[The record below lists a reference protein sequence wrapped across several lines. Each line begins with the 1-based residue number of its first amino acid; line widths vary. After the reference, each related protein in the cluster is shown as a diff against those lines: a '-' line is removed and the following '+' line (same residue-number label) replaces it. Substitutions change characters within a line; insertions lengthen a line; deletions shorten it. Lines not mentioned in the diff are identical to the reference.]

1 MPGISRIER
10 LIDELRRSQ
19 IGLAV
24 IVPGPNFRYLVG
36 SNIETFERFG
46 ALIVCSG
53 NGTYAL
59 ILPRLDE
66 GRAKATGLP
75 YIVYGGD
82 EEGPL
87 SAIKTFINDNCGAVG
102 RVGFEGRAALNYL
115 WVIRGG
121 AIGEFSDYSIDGLL
135 ASMRI
140 SKDDNELNNIER
152 AVRAIED
159 GIKAA
164 RESIRPGMTELDVAK
179 VISDAISNA
188 GAEPRDVL
196 VQSGPNSAIPH
207 WTPSRRR
214 IEVGDVVVIDVTATY
229 NDYYGD
235 LTRTFVIGNP
245 PGDFW
250 HIYNLVKKAHDEAIA
265 GIKEGVTGA
274 YVDSIAR
281 RVITEGGYGG
291 STSFIGLAMV
301 LGLRFMR
308 NHS

>member
-1 MPGISRIER
+1 MPSVSRIWR

-19 IGLAV
+19 IELAV

-75 YIVYGGD
+75 YIVYGD

-87 SAIKTFINDNCGAVG
+87 SVIKTFINDNCGAVG

-115 WVIRGG
+115 WVIRG

-140 SKDDNELNNIER
+140 SKDNNELNNIER

-207 WTPSRRR
+207 WMPSRRR

-245 PGDFW
+245 PGNFW
-250 HIYNLVKKAHDEAIA
+250 HIYNLVRKAHDE
-265 GIKEGVTGA
+265 
-274 YVDSIAR
+274 
-281 RVITEGGYGG
+281 
-291 STSFIGLAMV
+291 L
-301 LGLRFMR
+301 
-308 NHS
+308 